1 MPRFCRFGK
10 DPSAFRPQDDRWSAG
25 TARINAGTRR
35 AAAPQKCHP
44 EQCEESF
51 PVPRFCRFEKD
62 PSAFR
67 PQDDRWSVGTARINA
82 GTRRAAA
89 AENSQNAPAP

>member
-35 AAAPQKCHP
+35 A
-44 EQCEESF
+44 E
-51 PVPRFCRFEKD
+51 
-62 PSAFR
+62 
-67 PQDDRWSVGTARINA
+67 
-82 GTRRAAA
+82 A
-89 AENSQNAPAP
+89 AENSQNAPRREAEAKARWNAPVSLCGARKPPKMSS